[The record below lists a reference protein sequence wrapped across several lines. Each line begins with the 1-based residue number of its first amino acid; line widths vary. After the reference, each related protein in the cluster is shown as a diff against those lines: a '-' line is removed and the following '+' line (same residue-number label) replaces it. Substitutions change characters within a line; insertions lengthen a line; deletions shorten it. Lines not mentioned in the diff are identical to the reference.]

1 MSQSG
6 RNDLSQ
12 LRTALELDAY
22 SLPHLSKSFA
32 CLVCRCNAR
41 HRSWNLWRVRVAGK
55 SLL

>member
-22 SLPHLSKSFA
+22 SLPHLSKSFT

-41 HRSWNLWRVRVAGK
+41 NRSWNLWRVRVAGK